1 MLGKI
6 NFLTALA
13 AIVLFFLPW
22 IDIRCSGQSVATQ
35 TGLQVITGGSTTR
48 EPARAQSGIQV
59 NLTPEQESLGTAPL
73 VGVALAYVI
82 AAAVVFLIAIR
93 TGTSRPA
100 FIGGTLCALALLLL
114 VLQTSMGFPGMK
126 KIQQSL
132 DRSTQTRPGD
142 FSPVLGSVA
151 AQNFELKPLP
161 GLYIEMAALGIPT
174 LILLNGLL
182 DRLRRQS

>member
-13 AIVLFFLPW
+13 ALILFFLPW
-22 IDIRCSGQSVATQ
+22 IDIRCSGQSAATQ
-35 TGLQVITGGSTTR
+35 TGIQTITGGSTPR
-48 EPARAQSGIQV
+48 EQNKVRSGVQV

-73 VGVALAYVI
+73 VGVAFVYVVV
-82 AAAVVFLIAIR
+82 AAIVFLIAIR

-114 VLQTSMGFPGMK
+114 VLQTSMGFPGAK
-126 KIQQSL
+126 KLQQSL
-132 DRSTQTRPGD
+132 AHFTQNQGSD
-142 FSPVLGSVA
+142 LALASVA
-151 AQNFELKPLP
+151 AQNLELVPLP

-182 DRLRRQS
+182 DRLRKQS